1 MTTADV
7 QAGFRENFTDARELF
22 VSIAGDLG
30 LQTTSHEHPL
40 AGPDGET
47 LFTDVVAIGDQDAEN
62 LVVLI
67 SGTHG
72 VETLCG
78 SACQSL
84 YLSNCKWQGLPANT
98 AVLIIHAINPWG
110 AAHIRRNNEDNV
122 DLGRN
127 FMNFQA
133 PLPKNSK
140 YAALRAAI
148 DCPEFRG
155 AERARADKI
164 HADYVAGKSIN
175 DYVDA
180 IMGGQYEYPNGFAY
194 GGDAPV
200 WSNRLLRN
208 LLAPYA
214 SSARRVRVVEYHS
227 GLGPYGYGA
236 AVTMQVDEDLQ
247 RVRSIYG
254 RWVDAPND
262 ASDTHK
268 ERFHKVQG
276 TPYDGIRETLVDA
289 ELAAIVVEFGTY
301 PPFESLRALLD
312 DHWLTQYGDPKSTVG
327 RGIKQRILEYHY
339 PADPDWRQAIADRS
353 AQIIDQ
359 TFRSLQ

>member
-1 MTTADV
+1 MTSAGV
-7 QAGFRENFTDARELF
+7 QAYFRENFADARELF
-22 VSIAGDLG
+22 VSIAGDSG
-30 LQTTSHEHPL
+30 LHVASHQHPL

-47 LFTDVVAIGDQDAEN
+47 LSTDAVTIGEPDAEN

-84 YLSNCKWQGLPANT
+84 YLAKREWQKLPVNT
-98 AVLIIHAINPWG
+98 TVLIIHAINPWG

-127 FMNFQA
+127 FMNFDA
-133 PLPKNSK
+133 PLPKNAK
-140 YAALRAAI
+140 YEALRAAI

-155 AERARADKI
+155 AERDRADNI
-164 HADYVAGKSIN
+164 HTRYIASNSIN

-180 IMGGQYEYPNGFAY
+180 IMGGQYEYSNGFAY
-194 GGDAPV
+194 GGNAPV

-214 SSARRVRVVEYHS
+214 RSARKVRVVEYHS

-236 AVTMQVDEDLQ
+236 AVTMQVNEDLQ
-247 RVRSIYG
+247 RVQSIYG

-262 ASDTHK
+262 TSEKHK

-276 TPYDGIRETLVDA
+276 TPYDGIRETLADA
-289 ELAAIVVEFGTY
+289 ELSAIVVEFGTY

-312 DHWLTQYGDPKSTVG
+312 DHWLTQSGDPASAMG
-327 RGIKQRILEYHY
+327 REIKQRILEYHY

-359 TFRSLQ
+359 TFRGLG